1 MKIPALVLS
10 IGMFTACGMPM
21 PSDPDLNCTG
31 VGTATLAANVQPVID
46 AKCKGC
52 HDATN
57 ATYGDYSN
65 AAKTGENVGKK
76 SLYAG
81 MPGTLKVVEASN
93 LANSSLWLKL
103 LGGQARGRSGPK
115 AENVLGAMPNAGFFF
130 TLRFGLRRMSGV
142 AAGSSTNSH
151 ISHSRL

>member
-10 IGMFTACGMPM
+10 TVVLTACGMPM
-21 PSDPDLNCTG
+21 PSDPDLNCSG
-31 VGTATLAANVQPVID
+31 AGSATLAANVQPVID
-46 AKCKGC
+46 AKCKSC

-57 ATYGDYSN
+57 ATYGDYTN
-65 AAKTGENVGKK
+65 AAKTAEIVGKK

-103 LGGQARGRSGPK
+103 LGGQAKGRSGPK
-115 AENVLGAMPNAGFFF
+115 AENVLGAMPNDGTVLTAAELKAFKDWIC
-130 TLRFGLRRMSGV
+130 SG
-142 AAGSSTNSH
+142 AK
-151 ISHSRL
+151 